1 MLREVKQGTQT
12 NRAFKATGIEIVLPR
27 CIKNK
32 KKKYDSLDSLMEY
45 LLSVHV

>member
-27 CIKNK
+27 RIKNK
-32 KKKYDSLDSLMEY
+32 KKYDSPDSLMEY